1 MTVTA
6 SSGSSR
12 VAPQRYDTLPLSSV

>member
-12 VAPQRYDTLPLSSV
+12 VAPQRYDTLPL

>member
-12 VAPQRYDTLPLSSV
+12 VAPQRYDTLPLS

>member
-6 SSGSSR
+6 SSGSTR
-12 VAPQRYDTLPLSSV
+12 VSPQRYDTLP